1 MESGHVTKDGGA
13 ERLKA
18 LYCKISVVNAVGAAG
33 EAGKQHRSLFGSRA
47 VCELSPMA
55 ELGRGI

>member
-1 MESGHVTKDGGA
+1 MELGHVTKDSGA
-13 ERLKA
+13 EKLKA
-18 LYCKISVVNAVGAAG
+18 LYCRISVVNAVGAAR
-33 EAGKQHRSLFGSRA
+33 EAGKQHSPLFGSRA